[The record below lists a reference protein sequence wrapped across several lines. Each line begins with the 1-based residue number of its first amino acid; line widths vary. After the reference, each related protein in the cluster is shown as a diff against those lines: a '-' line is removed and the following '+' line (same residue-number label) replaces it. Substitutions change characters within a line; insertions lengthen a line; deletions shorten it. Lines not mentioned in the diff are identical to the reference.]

1 MDTSLFTSE
10 IRAVLLLFIII
21 SGSFLENTLNCNIQ
35 KALTDIPM
43 LRHLFLLLIIF
54 FTIDFTSKNESE
66 PFDTLKK
73 SFVIYIFYIMLTK
86 QNFSTL
92 IIILI
97 LLVTVYILYLK
108 INYENK
114 IGTDTTSY
122 QKTMDTLSYVIG
134 GITIVGFGLYLNRQ
148 YTEHSDNFEIS
159 KFIFGTNKCDYSY
172 TYEHPV

>member
-1 MDTSLFTSE
+1 
-10 IRAVLLLFIII
+10 
-21 SGSFLENTLNCNIQ
+21 
-35 KALTDIPM
+35 
-43 LRHLFLLLIIF
+43 
-54 FTIDFTSKNESE
+54 
-66 PFDTLKK
+66 
-73 SFVIYIFYIMLTK
+73 MLTK

-114 IGTDTTSY
+114 IGSDTKYY
-122 QKTMDTLSYVIG
+122 QKTLDTLSFVIG

-159 KFIFGTNKCDYSY
+159 KFIFGTNKCDYIQKSL
-172 TYEHPV
+172 V